1 MEKKS
6 PLIIAAPLAGY
17 TNLAYRR
24 FLKKFGCDLV
34 VSEMISDFAL
44 IYHNQETKKM
54 TETSQDERP
63 VALQLF
69 GGSKESLLG
78 GLKELQEIADYDY
91 LDINLG
97 CPVHKVIKNN
107 AGSAWLDNSRKDE
120 LLDMMTELVKASK
133 HPVTAKIRLGISKD
147 TINVE
152 QTCKILEKA
161 GVKMITV
168 HGRTRT
174 QMYEGTSDY
183 DYIKKAKESVK
194 IKVIANGDINTL
206 DKAIEVLNYTGCDGV
221 ALGRGILGN
230 PFLITQIKKYY
241 ETGERLPLP
250 TIEMQIEYLK
260 EHFNLL
266 MELKGEFHAVQE
278 IRGISTHYLK
288 GFSNVRDY
296 KVRFSTIKEAKE
308 FFKLCSLILK
318 DEKIQRV

>member
-1 MEKKS
+1 MEKKY

-161 GVKMITV
+161 GVEMITV

-174 QMYEGTSDY
+174 QMYEGMSDY

-206 DKAIEVLNYTGCDGV
+206 DKAIEVLNYTGCDGI

-308 FFKLCSLILK
+308 FFNLCSLILK